1 MQAACAARRWLAR
14 HAARI
19 ARICGGVTCCALECA
34 GLVSCLPALEH
45 LEVTLHGSRDPDDL
59 GCLLDMLAWCPRLS
73 SLGLLLLD
81 CGDEGDEPQ
90 PFPDAPAS
98 AKLRSL
104 TKLVLEFDKDMCT
117 LADVVDAL
125 SSVTGLTELA
135 VSLPQPAVV
144 PTALGQLR
152 SLQALHFQSLF
163 PCVLEAGCLDLP
175 RLAHLEFTGCKVD
188 DAEVLAGVTAL
199 QSLTSIIFARG
210 QGPPF
215 VAQLL
220 QLPCLQRMVSETA
233 QPCPGIPSLG
243 LAALV
248 PLSSALLQVI
258 IHGHGLT
265 HFPLALTQLVG
276 LECLHVNGNEFA
288 ELPTGITALSRL
300 TELSVG
306 RLVSQRDPLQL
317 HGKRPLD
324 VRALGDL
331 SAFPALR
338 ELGISLCEVLL
349 CESLLGAVRHP
360 CLAKFHFRLAHPAP
374 ECAMVV
380 LQLGRALRRLGR
392 GSMLQFHTEGV
403 VQGQGYERAVREA
416 QGRAPLQKFMAG
428 MEACGL

>member
-1 MQAACAARRWLAR
+1 MA
-14 HAARI
+14 
-19 ARICGGVTCCALECA
+19 
-34 GLVSCLPALEH
+34 CLPALEH
-45 LEVTLHGSRDPDDL
+45 VDVNLYISQDLDGL
-59 GCLLDMLAWCPRLS
+59 GCLLDMLSWCPRLS
-73 SLGLLLLD
+73 SLGLDLLESA
-81 CGDEGDEPQ
+81 GDAAQ
-90 PFPDAPAS
+90 PFPGAPAF

-104 TKLVLEFDKDMCT
+104 TKVKLVFGKDRCT
-117 LADVVDAL
+117 LAEVVGAL

-135 VSLPQPAVV
+135 LTMPQPAVV
-144 PTALGQLR
+144 PAALGQLK
-152 SLQALHFQSLF
+152 SLQVLQFRRLC

-175 RLAHLEFTGCKVD
+175 NLESLDFSCCQIE
-188 DAEVLAGVTAL
+188 DAEVLLGVTAL
-199 QSLTSIIFARG
+199 QSLTSIVFLHG
-210 QGPPF
+210 VGPPF

-220 QLPCLQRMVSETA
+220 QLPRLQQMVFENIHPCL
-233 QPCPGIPSLG
+233 GIASLG
-243 LAALV
+243 LARL
-248 PLSSALLQVI
+248 PSGTGLQSMALLHLNCINQ
-258 IHGHGLT
+258 GLPQ
-265 HFPLALTQLVG
+265 FPLALTQLVA
-276 LECLHVNGNEFA
+276 LECLKMGGNDFA

-300 TELSVG
+300 TTLSIG

-317 HGKRPLD
+317 REKRPLD

-331 SAFPALR
+331 SAFPALC

-392 GSMLQFHTEGV
+392 GSLLQFLTEGV
-403 VQGQGYERAVREA
+403 VQGQLLARAVREA